1 MPAVRALIVTL
12 GLLAAAGAAA
22 GAIVH
27 PVTLSSSAAPVDAVT
42 QDGSFVGWLAGDGSK
57 CNVVHVLT
65 PSGTEDFPKPA
76 TDSMTCHWDLSAGNP
91 QLSLAAGSSEAL
103 WTLHASGSV
112 PFDYVMTAK
121 IGGRE
126 VQVDRLAHDSD
137 GNGDWLGGVTGDG
150 TTLAYSVVD
159 VEYVDQLGCL
169 SGSGTCKK
177 KVATG
182 GIYLVSGGKANPLP
196 GSPAALDLATS
207 AGRIAFVPAS
217 TVAKSGAPMPNRVAP
232 IEVADA
238 QTGTVVCQA
247 QPNGLPLAIALAP
260 RVLAVLTRTTL
271 RERLTWYDA
280 ADGMMLGT
288 VLVPR
293 NTSPELAASDRTV
306 VYRAGRLVRAV
317 SVATRRIRSL
327 ARLGGST
334 TAVGLSIQHG
344 RVIWGEN
351 VAGLGR
357 IRSLSIG

>member
-1 MPAVRALIVTL
+1 MAAVRALIVMA
-12 GLLAAAGAAA
+12 GLLAVAGAAA

-57 CNVVHVLT
+57 CNIVHVLT
-65 PSGTEDFPKPA
+65 PSGAEAFPKPA
-76 TDSMTCHWDLSAGNP
+76 TDSMTCHWDLSAGSP
-91 QLSLAAGSSEAL
+91 QLSLAAASSEAL

-126 VQVDRLAHDSD
+126 EQVDRLAHDSD
-137 GNGDWLGGVTGDG
+137 GNGEWLGGVTGDG
-150 TTLAYSVVD
+150 TTLAYSVVE

-177 KVATG
+177 KVASG
-182 GIYLVSGGKANPLP
+182 GIYLVSGGNSTPLP
-196 GSPAALDLATS
+196 GSPAALDLATA

-238 QTGTVVCQA
+238 QTGTVISQA

-260 RVLAVLTRTTL
+260 RVLAVLTRTSL

-280 ADGMMLGT
+280 ADGMMLGS

-293 NTSPELAASDRTV
+293 NTSPQLAVSDRAV
-306 VYRAGRLVRAV
+306 VFRAGRRVRGV
-317 SVATRRIRSL
+317 SIVTRHVRTL
-327 ARLGGST
+327 ARLAGSAS
-334 TAVGLSIQHG
+334 AVGLSIQHG
-344 RVIWGEN
+344 RVVWGEN

-357 IRSLSIG
+357 IRSLSLR